1 MAPGTQFF
9 LPFVASAAVVATA
22 ALAAPVSENGRR
34 FTVQLDGHQ
43 ECSAPGV
50 CNTGDQDGT
59 GTATIWV
66 NAGQERVCW
75 EIHVSNITLPA
86 TAAHIH
92 DAPVGQPGPI
102 DVPLSAPDASG
113 NSVGCV
119 DLDRDEALEIITD
132 PVTYYVNVHNSDFPA
147 GAVRGQMTH
156 KPN

>member
-1 MAPGTQFF
+1 MKPRTQFLF
-9 LPFVASAAVVATA
+9 AFGASAVLIGTAVV
-22 ALAAPVSENGRR
+22 AAPVSESGRR

-92 DAPVGQPGPI
+92 DAPAGQPGPV

-113 NSVGCV
+113 NSAGCV
-119 DLDRDEALEIITD
+119 DVDREEALEIITD
-132 PVTYYVNVHNSDFPA
+132 PATYYVNVHNSDFPA
-147 GAVRGQMTH
+147 GAVRGQMSR
-156 KPN
+156 KAN